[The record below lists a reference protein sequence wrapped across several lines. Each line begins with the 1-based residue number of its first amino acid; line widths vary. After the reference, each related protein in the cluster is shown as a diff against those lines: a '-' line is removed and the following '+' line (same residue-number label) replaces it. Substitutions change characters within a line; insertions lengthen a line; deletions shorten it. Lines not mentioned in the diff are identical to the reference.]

1 MNISKIFIN
10 KKTGNLIVVYY
21 KYKNQNIIGG
31 FPKGGLISLSVREAH
46 IFNQHKKKIV
56 LIDNDLRYTF
66 VFYTNYIKAQ
76 LNQDW
81 LQASKL
87 TIYESEN
94 YKIRVFSFGDK
105 YYKQVLHKYT
115 ITKLDSIW
123 FVRISKVDYKDEILN
138 RENKIINI
146 ATHKYISDYDLL
158 PILKDL

>member
-31 FPKGGLISLSVREAH
+31 FSKGGWKNLIVREAH

-56 LIDNDLRYTF
+56 LIDNNIRYTF

-76 LNQDW
+76 LDQNW

-87 TIYESEN
+87 TIFEHEH
-94 YKIRVFSFGDK
+94 YKIRVFSFKDK
-105 YYKQVLHKYT
+105 YYKQVLHRYPN
-115 ITKLDSIW
+115 DIW
-123 FVRISKVDYKDEILN
+123 FVRISKVDYEDEIQN
-138 RENKIINI
+138 RKNKIINVQT
-146 ATHKYISDYDLL
+146 AGHTYNSDLL
-158 PILKDL
+158 KILWDL